1 MGTVTTISNA
11 ERCTEVSCQSLEEG
25 VENPD
30 GIRDFVDVI
39 TPS

>member
-11 ERCTEVSCQSLEEG
+11 ERCTEVSCQSREERA
-25 VENPD
+25 ENPD

-39 TPS
+39 MPT